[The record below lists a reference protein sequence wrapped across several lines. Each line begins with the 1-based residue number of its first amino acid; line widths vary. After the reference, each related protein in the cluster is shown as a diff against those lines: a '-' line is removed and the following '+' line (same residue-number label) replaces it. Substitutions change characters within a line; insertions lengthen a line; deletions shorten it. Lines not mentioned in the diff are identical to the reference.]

1 MEISPALGIGD
12 LLIIKMKELSN
23 NLDIKIINVA
33 IQLVFQYKMNPDQ
46 YLKFLDN
53 LLPLLFPN
61 AELNH
66 ISEASLN
73 YIIEF
78 RIKKTYIYE
87 YINTYNKINIPYEN
101 YIIFHCKI
109 RMDDC
114 IDKFIQNDR
123 IVLNNFFE
131 NFKTNKTIL
140 ILGERNV
147 EKNPETLIHN
157 IISIYDDI
165 MQLEKNNKIIDL
177 TRHNL
182 CSGNPSF
189 DDFKFDIE
197 LINKADL
204 NITFGWGGPFAI
216 TNAFSKNNCSFLGD
230 LPLIQNDSNLA
241 DILQINKH
249 CCFTDINQFV
259 EYIGKYFNL
268 KTFYFYNNNQK

>member
-23 NLDIKIINVA
+23 NLNIKIIHVST
-33 IQLVFQYKMNPDQ
+33 QLVFQYKMNPDQ
-46 YLKFLDN
+46 YLHFLDN
-53 LLPLLFPN
+53 LIPLLFPN
-61 AELNH
+61 VELNK
-66 ISEASLN
+66 IDETSLN
-73 YIIEF
+73 YINEF
-78 RIKKTYIYE
+78 RIKKTYIYD
-87 YINTYNKINIPYEN
+87 YININNTINIPYEN
-101 YIIFHCKI
+101 YIIFNCKL
-109 RMDDC
+109 RMDGC

-131 NFKTNKTIL
+131 NFKTDKTIL

-182 CSGNPSF
+182 YSGNPSF

-216 TNAFSKNNCSFLGD
+216 TNAFSKNNCCFLGE
-230 LPLIQNDSNLA
+230 LPLINNNSNLA
-241 DILQINKH
+241 DIVQINKNS
-249 CCFTDINQFV
+249 CFTDINQFI
-259 EYIGKYFNL
+259 EYIGKYV
-268 KTFYFYNNNQK
+268 